1 MKKNQLFLFF
11 FLLLAGTTVQAQQT
25 TVKVY
30 RTIVN
35 AGDATLGYDYGEYNG
50 SNSSRIYAVQV
61 PVKEKYILAILVNMK
76 KADKLQ
82 VYIDDSYVGNLYGTR
97 DGWQTLA
104 FSTQPF
110 VLTADKH
117 ILRFVNDNNMVP
129 MVDEIKLVRYT
140 SGRNEAASFG
150 DFADRMQA
158 LRNQA
163 PVRMPTV
170 AEAGDLTNKVLPNP
184 KGLYDH
190 AIDTTF
196 SYSHFSWVYLTA
208 GSHTFTTVNST
219 AGRSLTVFNP
229 ANYTYSWSNVNG
241 GANGESYVIASVPTS
256 AYYAVMLRPYTVSS
270 GTTDIY
276 LNGSLL
282 VPGATIGGRTY
293 ANAALRGGDL
303 NYFTCRLTG
312 GDTRMMASRYFASSA
327 RGYND
332 DYTGGGNWNWGLA
345 SRIKKTFTGVDSV
358 QYAFV
363 CAYSPNSNG
372 ISDVYL
378 GCENSNLHQLEPQN
392 FPLLTDDDAIRS
404 APSDGIYNCI
414 SWSGGITSTWIWPP
428 YMLSTY
434 NCTNANLLQCFDNF
448 YSNTPV
454 RYPGAWNYT
463 RTGAT
468 EANSV
473 VDLWKTA
480 TAYTHASVKKP
491 GNNHPHGYDW
501 ESKPGGTN
509 RTFHPRYALEQANWY
524 GFVTNYYKPTGTYA
538 RNGGDQYSFE
548 TDADAVKAGVAIF
561 DKAHLSDAASEKLNT
576 LLRKN
581 SASARGSF
589 EELYNA
595 WDATKVANASLSD
608 PSAYCRNTEYKALET
623 WALKNPR
630 QAMLLVFDKYIHKN
644 DLFIGDLMVTLTRAK
659 YIHLLDQVKAERL
672 AKPYDEQ
679 GRYRIHGDYDNG
691 VLYVEKILAQLQE
704 EPEVVPVT
712 DQVNVVVSPNP
723 VRDRLTVQ
731 LTLAKGARVS
741 VQAIS
746 GQTRQTRVLQTET
759 TLAAGSHRFNMD
771 ITGFAGTTGDIIAV
785 QVMVD
790 GQLKTVK
797 VLVTK

>member
-1 MKKNQLFLFF
+1 MRKIQ
-11 FLLLAGTTVQAQQT
+11 LLLFCCCFFAAMALQAQVT
-25 TVKVY
+25 NIKIY
-30 RTIVN
+30 RTNVN
-35 AGDATLGYDYGEYNG
+35 AGDVLLGYDYGEYNG
-50 SNSSRIYAVQV
+50 PTSSRIYAVQT
-61 PVKEKYILAILVNMK
+61 PSSTKYILSVLTNLK
-76 KADKLQ
+76 KGDKLL
-82 VYIDDSYVGNLYGTR
+82 VYIDDVYFGNLYGYR

-104 FSTQPF
+104 FSGLPIYLTQ
-110 VLTADKH
+110 DKH
-117 ILRFVNDNNMVP
+117 ILRFEASGNMVP
-129 MVDEIKLVRYT
+129 MVDEIKLVKYVT
-140 SGRNEAASFG
+140 GRNEAASFG

-163 PVRMPTV
+163 PARMPTV

-184 KGLYDH
+184 SGIYDH
-190 AIDTTF
+190 AIDTNFT
-196 SYSHFSWVYLTA
+196 YSHFSWIYLTPGVYSFNTA
-208 GSHTFTTVNST
+208 NST
-219 AGRSLTVFNP
+219 AGRSLTIFNP
-229 ANYTYSWSNVNG
+229 ANYTYSWSNVNSG
-241 GANGESYVIASVPTS
+241 PNGESAVTVSVPS
-256 AYYAVMLRPYTVSS
+256 AAYYAIMLRPYTVSS

-276 LNGSLL
+276 YNGILL

-312 GDTRMMASRYFASSA
+312 GDTRMMTSRFFASSA
-327 RGYND
+327 RAYND
-332 DYTGGGNWNWGLA
+332 DYSGGGNWNWGLA

-363 CAYSPNSNG
+363 CAYSPNSTG

-404 APSDGIYNCI
+404 APSTGVYNCI

-428 YMLSTY
+428 YALSTY
-434 NCTNANLLQCFDNF
+434 NCTNANLLQCFDN
-448 YSNTPV
+448 YYNNTPV

-480 TAYTHASVKKP
+480 SAYTHASVKKP

-509 RTFHPRYALEQANWY
+509 RTFHPRYALEQPNWY
-524 GFVTNYYKPTGTYA
+524 GAVSNYYKPTGTYA
-538 RNGGDQYSFE
+538 RNGGEQYAFE
-548 TDADAVKAGVAIF
+548 TDADAVNAGVAVF
-561 DKAHLSDAASEKLNT
+561 DKAHLGSAANEKLNT

-581 SASARGSF
+581 SATARSSF

-595 WDATKVANASLSD
+595 WDATKIVNASLSD
-608 PSAYCRNTEYKALET
+608 PSMYCRNVEYKALEN
-623 WALKNPR
+623 WALRNPR
-630 QAMLLVFDKYIHKN
+630 QAMLLVFDKFVNKN
-644 DLFIGDLMVTLTRAK
+644 DLMIGDLMLELTRGK

-679 GRYRIHGDYDNG
+679 GRYKIHGDHDNG
-691 VLYVEKILAQLQE
+691 VLYVEKILNLLQE
-704 EPEVVPVT
+704 EPDVIPVT

-723 VRDRLTVQ
+723 VKERLTVQ
-731 LTLAKGARVS
+731 LTLAKGAKVN
-741 VQAIS
+741 VQAVS
-746 GQTRQTRVLQTET
+746 GQTRQTRTLQPET
-759 TLAAGSHRFNMD
+759 MLPAGTHRFNLD